1 MDGDGRR
8 AELLKILMTAENPV
22 PGHELAKKL
31 GVSRQIVVQDIALL
45 RVQNKNIL
53 STNKGYMIFSGK
65 GKKDRCE
72 RVFRVRHK
80 DNQVLEEFDIIVD
93 LGGRVLDLFIEHEIY
108 GQIQVD
114 LIINN
119 HQDAVE
125 FAKKLENSKGKPL
138 LELTDG
144 WHYHTVEAAS
154 ERLLDL
160 IEEELRAK
168 HFVE

>member
-1 MDGDGRR
+1 MDGDSRR
-8 AELLKILMTAENPV
+8 AELLNYLTAAENPV

-53 STNKGYMIFSGK
+53 STNKGYMIFSGRKK
-65 GKKDRCE
+65 GDRFE
-72 RVFRVRHK
+72 RVFRVRHSE
-80 DNQVLEEFDIIVD
+80 DEVLKEFGIIVE
-93 LGGRVLDLFIEHEIY
+93 LGGRVLDLFVEHEIY
-108 GQIQVD
+108 GQIQVN

-119 HQDAVE
+119 YQDAEE
-125 FAKKLENSKGKPL
+125 FAAKLEGSRGKPL
-138 LELTDG
+138 MELTNG

-160 IEEELRAK
+160 IGEELRANY
-168 HFVE
+168 FME